1 MRSQTSSFEFVR
13 KFSQNRLTHTL
24 TCDISAFS
32 EPNLPP
38 RLESDANNSKM
49 KPTVP
54 AFLAIILCGVLNF
67 YWFQSR
73 QSNPALPP
81 QTPQSRTQADSK
93 ASPSIP
99 KQESVSKIEIAVNGI
114 AQKITASPL
123 GHSAII
129 LFVFDENSAN
139 PPARANTHII
149 QEWKGQFSP
158 RIQSLSCKFRIRP
171 PVNSP
176 SA

>member
-1 MRSQTSSFEFVR
+1 
-13 KFSQNRLTHTL
+13 
-24 TCDISAFS
+24 
-32 EPNLPP
+32 
-38 RLESDANNSKM
+38 M

-171 PVNSP
+171 PVDSP